1 MVRSFLFSRLLG
13 LPSLSPKARQAL
25 ALEADARAY
34 RGMVLAA
41 EGSAEAMQAES
52 LDERA
57 AIARKLREG
66 SDLYASGA
74 AGKSALEGETSG
86 PAVATNWFRTQL
98 SVGTILSGEHAAHP
112 FGISPSHLLLMLFLA
127 LVSASLIGLQ
137 LFGLQRIRKLVAGGP
152 TSATASGTPGSV
164 PAGNDRRVGPPAPP
178 AAAAPDTLK
187 A

>member
-86 PAVATNWFRTQL
+86 PAVATNWFPR
-98 SVGTILSGEHAAHP
+98 SFRSE
-112 FGISPSHLLLMLFLA
+112 PSCR
-127 LVSASLIGLQ
+127 VSTPP
-137 LFGLQRIRKLVAGGP
+137 IRLGF
-152 TSATASGTPGSV
+152 
-164 PAGNDRRVGPPAPP
+164 RRPICS
-178 AAAAPDTLK
+178 
-187 A
+187 